1 MSAVAAPVASASARI
16 ADELNAGLHEAFE
29 RSPDVLILGEDLH
42 DPIGGA
48 FRVTRGLSTRFPG
61 RVIATPIS
69 EALIVGLSTGLALR
83 GKRAVAEIM
92 FGDFVLLAADQ
103 IINVAA
109 KLHGM
114 FRGQVQ
120 VPLTLRVPMGGRRGY
135 GATHSQS
142 LEKHFLGVPGLGV
155 VAVSPLHQNGAM
167 LRTLILE
174 SDHPTL
180 FVENKTLY
188 GEASIESEQHPVWDF
203 SALGAS
209 VFAPR
214 RARLRGVTSARAT
227 IVTYGGMA
235 RPSLEAAE
243 RLAVDD
249 EIFCDVLVLA
259 RLSPLDR
266 EGLAAAIPEGH
277 AVIVAEEGPLSAG
290 VGAEVVASL
299 AASAR
304 PPVRMR
310 RVAALEAP
318 IPCAREL
325 EDRVLPQAGTV
336 VAAVHDALR

>member
-1 MSAVAAPVASASARI
+1 VSAAPVAQQAAPVRI
-16 ADELNAGLHEAFE
+16 ADELNQGLHEAFE
-29 RSPDVLILGEDLH
+29 RAENVLILGEDLH

-48 FRVTRGLSTRFPG
+48 FRVTRGLSTRFPD

-69 EALIVGLSTGLALR
+69 EALIVGLCTGLALR
-83 GKRAVAEIM
+83 GKRVVAEIM

-114 FRGQVQ
+114 FHGQVN
-120 VPLTLRVPMGGRRGY
+120 VPITIRVPMGGRRGY

-155 VAVSPLHQNGAM
+155 VAVSPVHDNGAM

-174 SDHPTL
+174 SEHPTL
-180 FVENKTLY
+180 FVENKTFY
-188 GEASIESEQHPVWDF
+188 GESGIPSAEHPVWSF
-203 SALGAS
+203 ETLGAD

-214 RARLRGVTSARAT
+214 RARLRGVASSVAT
-227 IVTYGGMA
+227 LVTYGGMTRA
-235 RPSLEAAE
+235 CLDAAE
-243 RLAVDD
+243 RLALED
-249 EIFCDVLVLA
+249 ELFCEVLVLA
-259 RLSPLDR
+259 RLAPLDR
-266 EGLAAAIPEGH
+266 KGLLAAVPPGH

-290 VGAEVVASL
+290 VGAELVATL
-299 AASAR
+299 AESGR
-304 PPVRMR
+304 SSRLG

-325 EDRVLPQAGTV
+325 EDRVLPQVDSV
-336 VAAVHDALR
+336 VSAVHAALRR

>member
-1 MSAVAAPVASASARI
+1 VTVAEISSLAPARI

-29 RSPDVLILGEDLH
+29 SSEHVLILGEDLH

-48 FRVTRGLSTRFPG
+48 FRVTRGLSTRFPE

-69 EALIVGLSTGLALR
+69 EALIVGLATGLALR
-83 GKRAVAEIM
+83 GKRVVAEIM

-114 FRGQVQ
+114 FHGQVK
-120 VPLTLRVPMGGRRGY
+120 VPITIRVPMGGRRGY

-180 FVENKTLY
+180 FVENKTFY
-188 GEASIESEQHPVWDF
+188 GESSFPSAGHPVWQIE
-203 SALGAS
+203 SLGS
-209 VFAPR
+209 DVFAPR
-214 RARLRGVTSARAT
+214 RARLRGVPAARAT
-227 IVTYGGMA
+227 IVTYGGMT
-235 RPSLEAAE
+235 RVCLDAAE
-243 RLAVDD
+243 RLALDD

-259 RLSPLDR
+259 RLAPLDR
-266 EGLAAAIPEGH
+266 AGLVSAVPATH
-277 AVIVAEEGPLSAG
+277 AVVVAEEGPRTGG
-290 VGAEVVASL
+290 VGAEL
-299 AASAR
+299 AASFAESKR
-304 PPVRMR
+304 PPPRLG
-310 RVAALEAP
+310 RVAAQEIP

-325 EDRVLPQAGTV
+325 EDRVLPQVDTV
-336 VAAVHDALR
+336 VRAVHAALG

>member
-1 MSAVAAPVASASARI
+1 MSAAAAPAASTPARI

-69 EALIVGLSTGLALR
+69 ESLIVGLSTGLALR

-188 GEASIESEQHPVWDF
+188 GEASIESEHPVWEF
-203 SALGAS
+203 STLGAD

-266 EGLAAAIPEGH
+266 QGLSAAIPAGH
-277 AVIVAEEGPLSAG
+277 AVIVAEEGPLSNG
-290 VGAEVVASL
+290 IGAEVVASL
-299 AASAR
+299 AGSAR
-304 PPVRMR
+304 PPGRMR

-336 VAAVHDALR
+336 IAAVHEALR